1 MDIVYPVKSTNENIE
16 LRYSLRSLQNIQH
29 DRVFIIGDLPN
40 FVQNVIYIPIKSVNS
55 RYVSTTNSLKTIC
68 INKEVSDN
76 FIWMNDDFFILKPI
90 QPNDLLL
97 NRGKMN
103 DIVSYYHKIHNSL
116 TPYDRNVENAYKE
129 LKSMGFEE
137 PISFELHC
145 PIIINK
151 YKFLTICDK
160 IKTDA
165 LHCCKRSLYGN
176 YYIGNS
182 NTIKDI
188 KVLSNTIFDEKNY
201 DRFISCS
208 ENTFKKVEDF
218 LKKNFPNKCIYEK

>member
-1 MDIVYPVKSTNENIE
+1 MDIVYPVKSTNENLE

-40 FVQNVIYIPIKSVNS
+40 FAQNVTHIPVNRLSS
-55 RYVSTTNSLKTIC
+55 RYASTTNSLKTIC
-68 INKEVSDN
+68 LNKEISDN

-90 QPNDLLL
+90 HPSDLLL
-97 NRGKMN
+97 NRGKMKDVIN
-103 DIVSYYHKIHNSL
+103 HYHKIHQTITN
-116 TPYDRNVENAYKE
+116 YDKNVEMAYNE
-129 LKSMGFEE
+129 LQSIGFKE

-151 YKFLTICDK
+151 YKFLTIYDK
-160 IKTDA
+160 IKTEA

-176 YYIGNS
+176 YYINNS
-182 NTIKDI
+182 NTISDM
-188 KVLSNTIFDEKNY
+188 KVISSTIFDEKNY
-201 DRFISCS
+201 DKFLSCS

-218 LKKNFPNKCIYEK
+218 LKKKFPNKCIYEK